1 MVTIKE
7 ALELGF
13 ENLERVRTPLLDA
26 EVLLCNIIKKD
37 RLFLIINKNNILSED
52 EYSKYMES
60 IEKRKSGIP
69 LQYITNN
76 QEFMGMDF
84 YVETGV
90 LVPRPDTE
98 ILVEAVIDWAK
109 KNETKSI
116 LELGVGSGAVIIS
129 LGKFTNATELYGVDI
144 SDIPLKV
151 AGKNAKNNLREK
163 EIKFLKGDLFTPIDE
178 DSMKKLDIIVSNPPY
193 IPKKHIDDLQI
204 EVSKYEPRLALDG
217 GEDGL
222 DFYRKIVRMSPNY
235 LREEGLVAFEVGHDQ
250 GQLVADLFKNDGRY
264 ENIEK
269 IKDLSG
275 IERVVMATLIKK

>member
-1 MVTIKE
+1 VVTIRE
-7 ALELGF
+7 ALEWGMK
-13 ENLERVRTPLLDA
+13 NLERVRTPLLDA

-60 IEKRKSGIP
+60 IKERKDGVP
-69 LQYITNN
+69 LQYITNR

-84 YVETGV
+84 YVEPGV

-98 ILVEAVIDWAK
+98 ILVEAVRDWAN
-109 KNETKSI
+109 KNEANSI

-129 LGKFTNATELYGVDI
+129 LGKFTKAIELYGVDI
-144 SDIPLKV
+144 SPVTIKV
-151 AGKNAKNNLREK
+151 ATKNAKNNLMEK
-163 EIKFLKGDLFTPIDE
+163 EIKFLKGDLFTPLNE
-178 DSMKKLDIIVSNPPY
+178 NSMKELDIIVSNPPY
-193 IPKKHIDDLQI
+193 IPKKDIDDLQI

-222 DFYRKIVRMSPNY
+222 DFYRKIVDESPRY
-235 LREEGLVAFEVGHDQ
+235 LREKGLVAFEVGHDQ
-250 GQLVADLFKNDGRY
+250 GDLVAHLFKNDGRY
-264 ENIEK
+264 EKIEK

-275 IERVVMATLIKK
+275 IERVVMATLIK